1 MGSAKAGTKARVEED
16 EEEALQLPQITAL
29 AKNEWRPAAL
39 HGIGQYIGA
48 FASQPPFTNGAI
60 R

>member
-1 MGSAKAGTKARVEED
+1 MKKKLSSF
-16 EEEALQLPQITAL
+16 LQITAL

-39 HGIGQYIGA
+39 HGIGRSIGA